1 MILVLTPTLPLLQCL
16 LGPSYSPV
24 TLLCLGSR
32 DSASHLFMRLST
44 SLYLNPCICSKKHSI
59 CFTNTFPAMPNF
71 HKSAEIISLL
81 KPILNL
87 CVYTWGWQSSLHDNQ
102 ICMYQ
107 GSSCLY
113 LCQAYQA
120 IWISRLFSLLLSDH
134 PAAGISSVLLIF
146 LFPMD
151 NQQSLWSRTSTAQLP
166 TDLDCVVSLQLW
178 WKLFFFLAQAS
189 TRFLIPVNSLAMH
202 MLTPLH
208 FSNQSSFFVSLPTL
222 MLTSRNPTEIIFEI
236 GFLPIYLK
244 ISMSRCGKY
253 KRKPCFL

>member
-81 KPILNL
+81 KPISNL
-87 CVYTWGWQSSLHDNQ
+87 CAYTWGWQSSLHDNQ

-178 WKLFFFLAQAS
+178 WKLFFFWLKHLRGFSSLSILQQCTCS
-189 TRFLIPVNSLAMH
+189 HHCISLIRA
-202 MLTPLH
+202 
-208 FSNQSSFFVSLPTL
+208 VSLSLSQPL
-222 MLTSRNPTEIIFEI
+222 
-236 GFLPIYLK
+236 
-244 ISMSRCGKY
+244 C
-253 KRKPCFL
+253 